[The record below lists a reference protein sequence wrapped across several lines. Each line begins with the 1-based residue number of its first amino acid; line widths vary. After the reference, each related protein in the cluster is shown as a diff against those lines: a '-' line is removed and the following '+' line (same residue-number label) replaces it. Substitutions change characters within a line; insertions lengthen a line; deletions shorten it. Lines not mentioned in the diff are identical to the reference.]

1 MHKRYDPDFSPE
13 NLDRRWD
20 QGNTLIQTVPPEP
33 DPNAADELQQIAA
46 EIDGL
51 RTNSTTY
58 LNIRP
63 LLLRMWR
70 TIEAMHARIEELENK
85 PPT

>member
-1 MHKRYDPDFSPE
+1 MHKRYNPDFSPE

-20 QGNTLIQTVPPEP
+20 QSGSLIQTLPPEP
-33 DPNAADELQQIAA
+33 DTNAADELQQIAA

-51 RTNSTTY
+51 RTSSTTY

-70 TIEAMHARIEELENK
+70 TIETMHTRIEELENK
-85 PPT
+85 PPA